1 MVAATAQA
9 TQIAAS
15 NPARISEKL
24 TAKQLGILIGRTT
37 LMAVCLLMMF
47 AALHP
52 ETRVFVRTLLS
63 NSEQRQVISTAQANL
78 AGDSRV
84 FTVAKVKAAG
94 VLSLE
99 IFENYGNG
107 QQKLVE
113 KIQLADSRDGY
124 FDFNGH
130 ASNLA
135 LSDINNDGRP
145 EILAPT
151 FDNNLVGHLNI
162 YGFDSESNAFQKI
175 VR

>member
-1 MVAATAQA
+1 MVAATSHA
-9 TQIAAS
+9 TQFATSIR
-15 NPARISEKL
+15 NFEKP
-24 TAKQLGILIGRTT
+24 TTKQVIGLLGRTT
-37 LMAVCLLMMF
+37 LMAVCALMMF
-47 AALHP
+47 AVLHP
-52 ETRVFVRTLLS
+52 ETRIFVRTLLS
-63 NSEQRQVISTAQANL
+63 NADQRKVISTAQANL
-78 AGDSRV
+78 AGDARV
-84 FTVAKVKAAG
+84 FTVAKVKTGNA
-94 VLSLE
+94 LSLE

-113 KIQLADSRDGY
+113 KIQLADARDGY

-135 LSDINNDGRP
+135 LSDINEDGRP